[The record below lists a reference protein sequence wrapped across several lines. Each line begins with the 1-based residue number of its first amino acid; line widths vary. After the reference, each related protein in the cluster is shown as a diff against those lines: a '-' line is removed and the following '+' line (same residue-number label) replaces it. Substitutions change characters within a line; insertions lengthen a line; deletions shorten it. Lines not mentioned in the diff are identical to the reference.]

1 MIYMVNVL
9 SITHLRCLFTIHYV
23 ELYIFITK
31 QLDFNVFWHFRY
43 HNQTFVAFSLVIVF
57 LKSRSYIFFKNV
69 EINNSNLTV
78 LKPLMTPKK
87 KKKKKEFRRS
97 HTQHL
102 RLKLR
107 AALT

>member
-1 MIYMVNVL
+1 VWANYDIYGQCPFNNTSQM
-9 SITHLRCLFTIHYV
+9 SFHDYDV

-87 KKKKKEFRRS
+87 KKKRV
-97 HTQHL
+97 
-102 RLKLR
+102 
-107 AALT
+107 